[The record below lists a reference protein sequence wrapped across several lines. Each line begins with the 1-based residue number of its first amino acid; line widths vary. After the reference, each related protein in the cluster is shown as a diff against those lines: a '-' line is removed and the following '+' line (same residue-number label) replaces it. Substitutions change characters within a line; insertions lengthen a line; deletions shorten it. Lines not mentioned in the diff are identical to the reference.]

1 MNIVSVPQRKGFTLL
16 EILLVIAA
24 IGILAAIVL
33 VAINPT
39 RQLAQAR
46 NAQRRADVLTISN
59 AINQYLIANSGNL
72 PTGITTTP
80 KNIINTT
87 ATPTSCTTRSVVSTA
102 SFTASNG
109 GTPSTGTV
117 ASGSTYG
124 LSPTLDIV
132 NLTAIANSGNL
143 PTGLSPDYVASI
155 PRDPQSATT
164 GAEVG
169 CTDYIVQAGDVTNSR
184 TTVFAPRAEL
194 STVISVT
201 R

>member
-1 MNIVSVPQRKGFTLL
+1 MNIVSAPQRKGFTLL

-59 AINQYLIANSGNL
+59 AINQFLIANSGAL
-72 PTGITTTP
+72 PTGINTTP
-80 KNIINTT
+80 KNIINI
-87 ATPTSCTTRSVVSTA
+87 ATSPASCTTRSVVSTA
-102 SFTASNG
+102 SFTASTG
-109 GTPSTGTV
+109 GTPPTGTV
-117 ASGSTYG
+117 ASGAAYG

-132 NLTAIANSGNL
+132 NLTAI
-143 PTGLSPDYVASI
+143 LSPDYVASI

-164 GAEVG
+164 GSEVG

>member
-109 GTPSTGTV
+109 GTPSAGTV
-117 ASGSTYG
+117 ASESTYG

-132 NLTAIANSGNL
+132 NLTAI
-143 PTGLSPDYVASI
+143 LSPDYVASI

-169 CTDYIVQAGDVTNSR
+169 CTEYIVQAGDVTNSR

>member
-59 AINQYLIANSGNL
+59 AINQFLIANNGTL
-72 PTGITTTP
+72 PTGINTTP

-102 SFTASNG
+102 SFTASTG
-109 GTPSTGTV
+109 GTPATGTV
-117 ASGSTYG
+117 ASGATYG
-124 LSPTLDIV
+124 LSSTLDIV
-132 NLTAIANSGNL
+132 NLAAI
-143 PTGLSPDYVASI
+143 LSPDYIASI

>member
-1 MNIVSVPQRKGFTLL
+1 MNIVSVSPKKGFTLL

-46 NAQRRADVLTISN
+46 NATRRADVLTISN
-59 AINQYLIANSGNL
+59 AINQFLIANNGAL
-72 PTGITTTP
+72 PTGINTTP
-80 KNIINTT
+80 KNIINTS
-87 ATPTSCTTRSVVSTA
+87 ATPASCTTRSVVSTA
-102 SFTASNG
+102 SFTAS
-109 GTPSTGTV
+109 GTGSSPVSGTV
-117 ASGSTYG
+117 ASGATYG

-132 NLTAIANSGNL
+132 NLTSS
-143 PTGLSPDYVASI
+143 LSPDYAASI

-169 CTDYIVQAGDVTNSR
+169 CTDYIVQVGDITNTR

>member
-132 NLTAIANSGNL
+132 NLTAI
-143 PTGLSPDYVASI
+143 LSPDYVASI